1 MEALAAAFPNLALG
15 FSVAFSL
22 ENLAYCFI
30 GVFVGTVIGVLPGI
44 GPLAAI
50 AMLLPLTFKLNAVAA
65 LIMLS
70 GIYYGTKY
78 GGSTTAIML
87 KLPGESASV
96 VTCLDGYEMAKQ
108 GRAGPALGIAA
119 VASFIA
125 GSIGTVLIGMFGPPL
140 AEVALLFGAAEYFSL
155 MLFSLI
161 GAAVLVQGSLLKAL
175 GMIVL
180 GLLLGIVGTDVNSGM
195 ARFTF
200 GTPNL
205 SDGVGFVVIAMGLFG
220 FAEIV
225 SNLEQSSMSRDLL
238 FQKVKNLWP
247 SWRDFKQS
255 WNPMMR
261 GTALGAFFGILPGA
275 GPTIASFSAYTL
287 EKKVSKNAANFGKG
301 AIEGVAA
308 PEAANNSASQC
319 EFIPT
324 LALGVPGSATM
335 ALILGA
341 LTIQGIAPGPQVM
354 TQRPELFWGL
364 IASMWIGNLMLLVLN
379 LPLIGLWVK
388 LLMVPYRLLFP
399 AIMVF
404 MGIGVYSV
412 NNNAFDIFLAV
423 LFGLLGYIFIKLK
436 CEPAPLILA
445 VVLGPLMEEN
455 LRRALLI
462 SRGDPSVFIARPIS
476 AGFLVATVLLLLI
489 MIVPAVRRKS
499 QAAARDEPRPGE
511 AAPLP

>member
-1 MEALAAAFPNLALG
+1 MDALAELFPNLALG
-15 FSVAFSL
+15 FGVALSL

-30 GVFVGTVIGVLPGI
+30 GVLVGTVIGVLPGI

-50 AMLLPLTFKLNAVAA
+50 AMLLPLTFKLNPVAA

-108 GRAGPALGIAA
+108 GRAGPALGMAA
-119 VASFIA
+119 IASFIA

-140 AEVALLFGAAEYFSL
+140 AEVALLFGSPEYFSL

-161 GAAVLVQGSLLKAL
+161 GAAVLVHGSMLKAL
-175 GMIVL
+175 GMIAL
-180 GLLLGIVGTDVNSGM
+180 GLLIGIVGTDVNSGM
-195 ARFTF
+195 SRLTF
-200 GTPNL
+200 GVTGL
-205 SDGVGFVVIAMGLFG
+205 ADGVSFVVIAMGLFG

-225 SNLEQSSMSRDLL
+225 ANLEQGSVNRDLL

-247 SWRDFKQS
+247 TWADFERSWS
-255 WNPMMR
+255 PMMR
-261 GTALGAFFGILPGA
+261 GTAIGAFFGILPGA

-287 EKKVSKNAANFGKG
+287 EKKVSKNQAQFGKG
-301 AIEGVAA
+301 AIEGVAS

-324 LALGVPGSATM
+324 LALGIPGSATM

-341 LTIQGIAPGPQVM
+341 LMIQGIAPGPEVM
-354 TQRPELFWGL
+354 TRRPDLFWGL
-364 IASMWIGNLMLLVLN
+364 IASMWIGNLMLLILN

-388 LLMVPYRLLFP
+388 LLTVPYRLLFP

-404 MGIGVYSV
+404 MAIGVYSV
-412 NNNAFDIFLAV
+412 NNNALDVHLAL
-423 LFGLLGYIFIKLK
+423 LFGLLGYVFIKLD

-455 LRRALLI
+455 VRRALLI
-462 SRGDPSVFIARPIS
+462 TRGDPSVFVTRPIS
-476 AGFLVATVLLLLI
+476 AGFLVATVVLLLVVIL
-489 MIVPAVRRKS
+489 PAVRKK
-499 QAAARDEPRPGE
+499 RDSMIQEP
-511 AAPLP
+511 A